1 MSLYLLEILKQTN
14 QHFPLRAVNCVTV
27 RNRYDMNL
35 LSFFAGVSL
44 TPVTSWLIVMRS
56 ERRSDCQCSVS
67 VQTGVPL
74 SLVRGEHLFPLLSL
88 DTHQSPSHTQ
98 RRPAIPCISPL
109 SALTFMEAE
118 MFCLRVTV
126 DRHASRAN
134 TLKLLWAK
142 TKAYTHILYVFT
154 FLFLFG
160 FHLFQHPPS
169 EHTHTHTEQHT
180 LLLWLLLSEII
191 GLGWQHQWD
200 RPVFEAFVLHMLS
213 DMRSQYNES

>member
-44 TPVTSWLIVMRS
+44 TPVTSWLIVMSS

-118 MFCLRVTV
+118 MFCLRVSV

-142 TKAYTHILYVFT
+142 TKAYTHILCVLTVFVLVWFSPFST
-154 FLFLFG
+154 
-160 FHLFQHPPS
+160 S
-169 EHTHTHTEQHT
+169 SIRTHTHTEQHT

-213 DMRSQYNES
+213 DTRSRYNES

>member
-44 TPVTSWLIVMRS
+44 TPVTSWLIVMSS

-118 MFCLRVTV
+118 MFCLRVSV

-142 TKAYTHILYVFT
+142 TKAYTHILYVLTVFVLVWFSPFST
-154 FLFLFG
+154 
-160 FHLFQHPPS
+160 S
-169 EHTHTHTEQHT
+169 SIRTHTHTEQHT

-213 DMRSQYNES
+213 DTRSRYNES